1 MRKMMLVAAALCAVF
16 AVQAVRAGE
25 RLRAYAGT
33 EEPVAQEI
41 FSAFEKE
48 TGIKVEWVR
57 LSGGEAITRIE
68 AEKANPQ
75 GGIWMGGV
83 GTMHIELKNKGL
95 TAPYS
100 SPAANNVPDK
110 FRDPDKFW
118 IGLYVGPIT
127 FCYNTKRL
135 AELGLPVP
143 KGWMDLIKPEYK
155 NQVRVAHPSTSGT
168 AYNMI
173 TNIIRIFN
181 GDEDKAFDYLKK
193 LSGSVDQFTRS
204 GSAPGKGV
212 AIGEVPIAIG
222 YRHDQLRLKSQGAPI
237 EIVYP
242 EEGSG
247 YETASMSLIANGPDQ
262 VEAKKLYNFILTSP
276 AVAEIFKN
284 WFFVTPQAS
293 MDPNGEF
300 NSLKLVNQDDLWD
313 AANKTRL
320 VDRWNREITS
330 NVTD

>member
-1 MRKMMLVAAALCAVF
+1 MRKLLLIAFALCAVF
-16 AVQAVRAGE
+16 SCATLKAGE

-33 EEPVAQEI
+33 EEPVAKEI
-41 FSAFEKE
+41 FDAFEKE

-75 GGIWMGGV
+75 AGIWMGGV

-95 TAPYS
+95 TTPYS
-100 SPAANNVPDK
+100 SPAAANVPEK
-110 FRDPDKFW
+110 FRDPDKYW
-118 IGLYVGPIT
+118 IGLYLGPIT
-127 FCYNTKRL
+127 FSYNTKRMQ
-135 AELGLPVP
+135 ELGLPIP
-143 KGWMDLIKPEYK
+143 KGWMDLLKPEYK
-155 NQVRVAHPSTSGT
+155 KQVRVAHPATSGT

-173 TNIIRIFN
+173 TNIIRINN

-193 LSGSVDQFTRS
+193 LANSVDQFTRS
-204 GSAPGKGV
+204 GSAPGKSC
-212 AIGEVPIAIG
+212 AIGEIPIAIG
-222 YRHDQLRLKSQGAPI
+222 YRHDQLRLKNQGAPI

-247 YETASMSLIANGPDQ
+247 YETASMSLIKDGPDQ
-262 VEAKKLYNFILTSP
+262 VEAKKLYNFVLTSP
-276 AVAEIFKN
+276 AVKEIFKN
-284 WFFVTPQAS
+284 WFFITLSDS
-293 MDPNGEF
+293 MNPDGEF
-300 NSLKLVNQDDLWD
+300 KSITIVDQDDVWD

-330 NVTD
+330 KYE